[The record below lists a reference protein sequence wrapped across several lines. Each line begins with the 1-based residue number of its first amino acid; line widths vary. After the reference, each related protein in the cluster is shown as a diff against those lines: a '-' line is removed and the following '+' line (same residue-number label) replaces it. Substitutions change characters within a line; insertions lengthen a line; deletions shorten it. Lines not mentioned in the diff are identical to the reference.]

1 MLILGKLPPM
11 TEAFVRKY
19 SGDFQMKPWKWANV
33 AGASLM
39 SIILSIYIY
48 FADISVVVE
57 VDSSERSLLRYLFSV
72 YFGRYLNFRNQG
84 MKKFWI
90 MQNLIQSVQESKQN
104 FYNFTAL
111 FSGFGGLP

>member
-1 MLILGKLPPM
+1 M

-57 VDSSERSLLRYLFSV
+57 VDSQKGLCYGIYSRVFWAIFKFSKSE
-72 YFGRYLNFRNQG
+72 
-84 MKKFWI
+84 
-90 MQNLIQSVQESKQN
+90 
-104 FYNFTAL
+104 
-111 FSGFGGLP
+111 